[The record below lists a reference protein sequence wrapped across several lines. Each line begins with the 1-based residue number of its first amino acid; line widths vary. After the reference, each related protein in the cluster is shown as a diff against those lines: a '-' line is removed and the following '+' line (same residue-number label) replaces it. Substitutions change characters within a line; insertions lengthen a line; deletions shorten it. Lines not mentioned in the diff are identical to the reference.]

1 MTGALLWLLMTSLS
15 NGKHSA
21 QLLHVATYRECVFV
35 HHSHGLPLL
44 MYHHS
49 PVQVFG
55 NPPLAWRDGVKYL
68 IKLILPHQG
77 RFATCGVCSRTQIA
91 PADLV
96 APFGVSSSGV
106 KSVTWLESRFFV
118 TQFDSN
124 LFEKQY
130 CDASTRVMCLTEWF
144 DLTRVMINDSRLDSQ
159 SFLQNQQTS
168 YLQTQLICTQHNHDI
183 CGSVFHD

>member
-1 MTGALLWLLMTSLS
+1 MGILIPKLVHFQDSLLRKGWSPSPWIRPSSRVVLMTGALLWLLMTSLS

-106 KSVTWLESRFFV
+106 KSVT
-118 TQFDSN
+118 
-124 LFEKQY
+124 
-130 CDASTRVMCLTEWF
+130 
-144 DLTRVMINDSRLDSQ
+144 
-159 SFLQNQQTS
+159 
-168 YLQTQLICTQHNHDI
+168 
-183 CGSVFHD
+183 